1 MGSFVDCRW
10 RNGEFRNAKIIE
22 CRANPS
28 GVHDYYVHYIGCE
41 DPSTSVTT
49 SLCASVYLIAAAS
62 AASICR
68 MVDTASGDV
77 DTDLYAHAADNRR
90 LDEWVT
96 VDRLNLATV
105 EPEDE
110 IGEDGK

>member
-1 MGSFVDCRW
+1 MRRLLSAEQTRL
-10 RNGEFRNAKIIE
+10 E
-22 CRANPS
+22 CTTTTSTTLDVSPS
-28 GVHDYYVHYIGCE
+28 GI
-41 DPSTSVTT
+41 
-49 SLCASVYLIAAAS
+49 LCPQACGGLQLPMPDAYWS
-62 AASICR
+62 ARLPLPTDECVLRS
-68 MVDTASGDV
+68 DV
-77 DTDLYAHAADNRR
+77 VAADNRR

>member
-1 MGSFVDCRW
+1 VLGLGWTV
-10 RNGEFRNAKIIE
+10 IIW
-22 CRANPS
+22 
-28 GVHDYYVHYIGCE
+28 
-41 DPSTSVTT
+41 
-49 SLCASVYLIAAAS
+49 LAA
-62 AASICR
+62 I
-68 MVDTASGDV
+68 
-77 DTDLYAHAADNRR
+77 AADNRR